1 MAQLE
6 HVFTEN
12 TRLVS
17 GTIDSDPIWFDD
29 WTILYRDGRAVYYIP
44 SAQMTLQEK
53 ANALLRMSIYTGLL
67 LTLLKNDSR
76 FMIYFPLFIGGF
88 TLLLIKM
95 QPEGLANYMNS
106 IHQSNTNIHNE
117 HELNTS
123 NRIRIEPTVDN
134 PMMNANL
141 ITDSRDKPSAPKTF
155 DNDNLKQQMDDT
167 FYTNLYRDVGDIYG
181 RNNSQREFY
190 QMPSTDLMGNQTAF
204 AKWCYAT
211 GPTCKE
217 RSSECVA
224 FTN

>member
-1 MAQLE
+1 MSQLE
-6 HVFTEN
+6 QVFTEN
-12 TRLVS
+12 TRLLS

-44 SAQMTLQEK
+44 SASMTLQEK
-53 ANALLRMSIYTGLL
+53 ANALLRMSIYVGLL
-67 LTLLKNDSR
+67 LSLLKNDLR
-76 FMIYFPLFIGGF
+76 FIIYAPLFTAAF

-95 QPEGLANYMNS
+95 QPEHLSNYMTS
-106 IHQSNTNIHNE
+106 IPNSNTNIHNQQ
-117 HELNTS
+117 ELSKSTNIT
-123 NRIRIEPTVDN
+123 PTVDN

-141 ITDSRDKPSAPKTF
+141 ITDDRSKPSAPKSF
-155 DNDNLKQQMDDT
+155 DNDSIKQQMDDT
-167 FYTNLYRDVGDIYG
+167 FYTNLYRDVSDIYG

-190 QMPSTDLMGNQTAF
+190 QMPVTDLTGNQTAF